1 MQETDR
7 LLNLSIRGPEGPA
20 AISDGLVNPFN
31 KTPLKKNLF
40 VNESV
45 NAYAECVK
53 LLSRLRSKC
62 LINRGLDVSKSALTG
77 TRIRERRQALNLR
90 QSELAR
96 HAEISASYLNL
107 IEHNRRKIGGKV
119 LIQIARA
126 LEVEV
131 SALTEGAEESLLE
144 ALREAAGAFRKGE
157 AEVDRLEEFV
167 SRFPGWARLIA
178 AQNRRVVVQDRNIE
192 ALNDRLTHDPFLGEA
207 LHDLLSNV
215 TAIQSTAG
223 ILMETPE
230 LENQW
235 RDRFTRNIHEESS
248 RLAEGS
254 QALVSYF
261 EDQVQAAE
269 TPFTTPLEAL
279 DVYLASQNYHLPE
292 LENAQ
297 APDEVIAGLIDKAA
311 ELATPQSR
319 SLART
324 YLTLYHSLSHKM
336 PMHDVISLWSE
347 APDPSALSTEF
358 GVTLS
363 EAMHRLATLPAD
375 DLGQEL
381 GLVVSDGAGALL
393 FRKALDG
400 FPMPRYGAACAVWPL
415 YQALNQPMVAR
426 RALVE
431 TPPGRRMETWTVAE
445 PVAGLQFDKAPIL
458 RATMLVSLDSGS
470 LSGEH
475 PVRVGTTCRICPRQ
489 ICAARREPSVLVE

>member
-1 MQETDR
+1 MQGTDR
-7 LLNLSIRGPEGPA
+7 LLYLSIRGPMRPDD
-20 AISDGLVNPFN
+20 ISGGLVNPFN
-31 KTPLKKNLF
+31 KAPSKKNLF
-40 VNESV
+40 VKESV
-45 NAYAECVK
+45 NALAECVK
-53 LLSRLRSKC
+53 LLSRRCSKP
-62 LINRGLDVSKSALTG
+62 LFHWEFDVSKSTLTG

-96 HAEISASYLNL
+96 QAEISASYLNL

-178 AQNRRVVVQDRNIE
+178 AQNRRVVAQDRNIE

-223 ILMETPE
+223 ILVETPE
-230 LENQW
+230 IEDQW
-235 RDRFTRNIHEESS
+235 RNRFTRNIHEESS

-254 QALVSYF
+254 QALVRYF
-261 EDQVQAAE
+261 EDQVRAAD

-279 DVYLASQNYHLPE
+279 DVYLSSNNYHLPV
-292 LENAQ
+292 LEQ
-297 APDEVIAGLIDKAA
+297 SKAPNETITGLIDEAA
-311 ELATPQSR
+311 ELTTPQSR

-324 YLTLYHSLSHKM
+324 YLKLYYSLSRRM
-336 PMHDVISLWSE
+336 PMRDVIALWAQS
-347 APDPSALSTEF
+347 PDPSQLSHAF

-363 EAMHRLATLPAD
+363 EAMHRLATIPSEN
-375 DLGQEL
+375 LGQEL

-431 TPPGRRMETWTVAE
+431 TPPGRQMETWTVAE
-445 PVAGLQFDKAPIL
+445 PVAGLQFDTAPIL

-470 LSGEH
+470 LSSER
-475 PVRVGTTCRICPRQ
+475 PVQVGTTCRICPRQ
-489 ICAARREPSVLVE
+489 NCAARREPSVLVE